1 MNTQETRKYFHVCL
15 KNRNFVV
22 IYKVQFTE
30 LQFLIRAINKPNL
43 VLFETLIAKY
53 MCVYEGTLIIQLP
66 RLNWQT
72 KLLQRRNW
80 VVNCTAT
87 ISDSIKLCISFDMY
101 AWSKVISI

>member
-1 MNTQETRKYFHVCL
+1 MCL

-22 IYKVQFTE
+22 IFKCNFV

-43 VLFETLIAKY
+43 VLFETLIHLIAKY

-80 VVNCTAT
+80 VVNCTTT